1 MKILALADIHG
12 REDVGYMAQEL
23 YGIHDFDLVVIA
35 GDITN
40 FGPGVIAEHILDAMP
55 TAVMAVPGN
64 CDPVDVVNAIDTSGA
79 INLHFRSK
87 DFRGYTF
94 AGVGGV
100 NSGFNMGITFLDE
113 DAQKFL
119 SGFKKGIFVVHQPPY
134 GIFDRVSGGRHV
146 GSRGIMKAVKLAN
159 PELVISGHVHEDR
172 GYAKFGN
179 TIFVNP
185 GPARDGYAALIDLKS
200 KTVNMLER

>member
-12 REDVGYMAQEL
+12 REDVSYMAQEL
-23 YGIHDFDLVVIA
+23 YGMHDFDLVVIA

-40 FGPGVIAEHILDAMP
+40 FGPAFVAEHILNSMP
-55 TAVMAVPGN
+55 TTVMAVPGN
-64 CDPVDVVNAIDTSGA
+64 CDPSDVLNAMDSSGV
-79 INLHFRSK
+79 INLHFRSRN
-87 DFRGYTF
+87 FLGYTF

-119 SGFKKGIFVVHQPPY
+119 SGFKNGIFVVHQPPY
-134 GIFDRVSGGRHV
+134 GILDRVSGGRHI
-146 GSRGIMKAVKLAN
+146 GSYGIKKAVELAN
-159 PELVISGHVHEDR
+159 PELVVSGHVHEDR
-172 GYAKFGN
+172 GYVKFRD

-185 GPARDGYAALIDLKS
+185 GPAREGYAALIDLNR